1 MEPGTD
7 AGLKIL
13 TMGDLRHTTVL
24 LEEAVEALSIVD
36 DGIYID
42 GTYGR
47 GGHSRA
53 ILQHL
58 SAQGKLW
65 VIDKDPVAI
74 EDAGELKKTY
84 PNLGIYRG
92 SFKDIQ
98 RLAED
103 QTFMGKLDGLLL
115 DLGVSSPQLDDAS
128 RGFSFMKDGPLDM
141 RMDPDAGLSA
151 ADWLHQA
158 SLNEITDVLKR
169 YGEERFA
176 RRIAT
181 AICEYREEHTISTTQ
196 ALVEIIEQA
205 TPVKDKYK
213 HPATRSFQ
221 AIRIY
226 LNEELDDL
234 RKALD
239 AALEVLK
246 IGGRLVIISFHSL
259 EDRIVKRF
267 IRDHSRG
274 EQFPPGMA
282 VTEDMLNRRLKAIGK
297 AIKASAEELEVN
309 SRSRSAV
316 MRVAEK
322 LA

>member
-1 MEPGTD
+1 ME
-7 AGLKIL
+7 
-13 TMGDLRHTTVL
+13 DLRHTTVL
-24 LEEAVEALSIVD
+24 LTEAVEALRIVD

-53 ILQHL
+53 ILQSL

-65 VIDKDPVAI
+65 VIDKDPAAI
-74 EDAGELKKTY
+74 ADAEELQATY
-84 PNLGIYRG
+84 HNLGIYRG

-98 RLAED
+98 QLAED
-103 QTFMGKLDGLLL
+103 QTFMGNLDGLLL
-115 DLGVSSPQLDDAS
+115 DLGVSSPQLDDAN

-141 RMDPDAGLSA
+141 RMDPDSGISA
-151 ADWLHQA
+151 ADWLQQA
-158 SLNEITDVLKR
+158 KLTEITEVLKK

-176 RRIAT
+176 KRIAT
-181 AICEYREEHTISTTQ
+181 AICDYRQENKITTTQ
-196 ALVEIIEQA
+196 QLVKLIEQA

-226 LNEELDDL
+226 LNHELDDL
-234 RKALD
+234 RNALD
-239 AALEVLK
+239 AALEVLAV
-246 IGGRLVIISFHSL
+246 GGRMVIISFHSL

-274 EQFPPGMA
+274 QQFPRGMA
-282 VTEDMLNRRLKAIGK
+282 VTEDMLQRRLKTIGK
-297 AIKASAEELEVN
+297 AVKASSEELEYN

-316 MRVAEK
+316 MRIAEK